1 MENKERSMTDR
12 FVNRTEK
19 AFLKITLATLVGGSV
34 VAVNEAD
41 IDAYKKTVITYGP
54 LATGYT
60 LLGAWAWYSDRKN
73 RSEEK
78 EQSPYREMT
87 A

>member
-1 MENKERSMTDR
+1 MEEHESGLMDR
-12 FVNRTEK
+12 IVKRTEK
-19 AFLKITLATLVGGSV
+19 AFLKITLVTLIGGGV

-41 IDAYKKTVITYGP
+41 IDTYKKTVITYGP

-78 EQSPYREMT
+78 EQTPYREMT